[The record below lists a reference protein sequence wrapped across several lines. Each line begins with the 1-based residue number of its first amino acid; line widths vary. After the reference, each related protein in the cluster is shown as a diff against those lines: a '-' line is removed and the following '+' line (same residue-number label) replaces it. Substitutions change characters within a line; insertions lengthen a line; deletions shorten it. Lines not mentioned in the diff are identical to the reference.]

1 MVPSCVKSEL
11 LDVIHHLPSHKESAL
26 INSVVRYLGLDAEI
40 IRLFAEYSFVGS
52 LQLKN
57 DLRDFI
63 ADDLA
68 IFDTDQ
74 QDELLSMVFIWA
86 SSQNEMWHKICQDSL
101 PSNPKSK

>member
-1 MVPSCVKSEL
+1 M
-11 LDVIHHLPSHKESAL
+11 
-26 INSVVRYLGLDAEI
+26 
-40 IRLFAEYSFVGS
+40 GS

-68 IFDTDQ
+68 IYDTDQ

-86 SSQNEMWHKICQDSL
+86 SSQNEMWHKICQDCL